1 MQHGPKA
8 PLRYQVLS
16 WAHRSPNLSCM
27 APSTLSLPFAAA
39 RNHDPDCS
47 RLFLEHSRVSLN
59 WKYYLVQPPPFW
71 DWKRRYFVSSSHPLK
86 HTGGRFSLTLPTHSV
101 LLLECTNTSSESYA
115 HPQSDKEW
123 KPFGLKTLFSF
134 GNFFPLLFP
143 WIPTA
148 TFVTTSFAFF
158 FFFENR

>member
-1 MQHGPKA
+1 MARQSVSLRALWHGPKA

-123 KPFGLKTLFSF
+123 KPS
-134 GNFFPLLFP
+134 
-143 WIPTA
+143 
-148 TFVTTSFAFF
+148 S
-158 FFFENR
+158 R